1 MTIRAWWKIRNRREN
16 VHMDYRPKVKK
27 TKENG
32 EGVNDARKW
41 ISWRPSWLTNDDRR
55 RRRRRFLGA
64 RRRTS
69 GHPLREEGQKRRGRL
84 SGTLPAEN
92 TAAQTETPSSS
103 RRLFMYETVAYV
115 HSGKFLPPRCIR
127 LLRVVPFVSTSEFV
141 RYSYVATVNDER
153 RLSLCLLTLA
163 HRGNFA
169 KKSESHG
176 RAFHHNAT
184 KP

>member
-1 MTIRAWWKIRNRREN
+1 MSTITIRAWWKIRNRREN
-16 VHMDYRPKVKK
+16 VHIDYRPKVKK

-32 EGVNDARKW
+32 EGVNDAQKW

-55 RRRRRFLGA
+55 RRRFLGV

-69 GHPLREEGQKRRGRL
+69 GHPLREEGQKRRGKL

-115 HSGKFLPPRCIR
+115 HSGPSLPPVVSGFFASCLSCPPANLCVIHTSR
-127 LLRVVPFVSTSEFV
+127 LWMMSDVYPFASS
-141 RYSYVATVNDER
+141 
-153 RLSLCLLTLA
+153 
-163 HRGNFA
+163 
-169 KKSESHG
+169 
-176 RAFHHNAT
+176 
-184 KP
+184 P